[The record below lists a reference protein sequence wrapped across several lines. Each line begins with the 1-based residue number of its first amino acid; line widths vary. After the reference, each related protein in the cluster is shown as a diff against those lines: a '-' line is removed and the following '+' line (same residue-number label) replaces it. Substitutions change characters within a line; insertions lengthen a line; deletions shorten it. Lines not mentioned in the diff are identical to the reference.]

1 MSKSKSNVKVD
12 FVAPILVLTLICLV
26 CSAILAYTNKVT
38 APIIEETEASI
49 AAAAR
54 REVLPEADDFTE
66 VDVDLDA
73 DSFVTAVYK
82 ANNGAG
88 YVFMIT
94 CNGYGGKNTMNLI
107 CGIGS
112 DGKIVGTKTLS
123 HAETAGLGSKTTE
136 DDFRNQFQG
145 QDSSLSG
152 VDEIS
157 GATFSSRYYME
168 GIRSAFAAYDKLV
181 SKEG

>member
-1 MSKSKSNVKVD
+1 MSKSKSNVKAD

-54 REVLPEADDFTE
+54 KEVLPEADDFTE
-66 VDVDLDA
+66 VDADLGE

-112 DGKIVGTKTLS
+112 DGRIVGTKTLS
-123 HAETAGLGSKTTE
+123 HAETAGLGSKTAE

-152 VDEIS
+152 VDTIS
-157 GATFSSRYYME
+157 GATFSSNYYIE
-168 GIRSAFAAYDKLV
+168 GIRSAFAAYELV